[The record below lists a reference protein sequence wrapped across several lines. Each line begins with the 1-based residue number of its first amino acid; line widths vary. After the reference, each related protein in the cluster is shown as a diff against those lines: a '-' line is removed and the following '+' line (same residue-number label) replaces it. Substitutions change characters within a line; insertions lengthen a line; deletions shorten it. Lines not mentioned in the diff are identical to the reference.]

1 MLNATSE
8 NEKLTFKREKLRPT
22 IDFWVQE
29 WKLKDN
35 RGCLFKFLKEKKK
48 NNCNL
53 KFSIQQKYLQER
65 RERHLRKYRKISS
78 AVRPSLKNMLK
89 MSCEQ

>member
-48 NNCNL
+48 ITATSNFLSNKNIFKREEKDISENTRNA
-53 KFSIQQKYLQER
+53 KF
-65 RERHLRKYRKISS
+65 
-78 AVRPSLKNMLK
+78 
-89 MSCEQ
+89 

>member
-1 MLNATSE
+1 MLNVTSE

-35 RGCLFKFLKEKKK
+35 WGCLSKFLKGKKK
-48 NNCNL
+48 
-53 KFSIQQKYLQER
+53 KLQPQ
-65 RERHLRKYRKISS
+65 IF
-78 AVRPSLKNMLK
+78 
-89 MSCEQ
+89 

>member
-48 NNCNL
+48 ITATSNFLSNKNIFKREEKDISENTE
-53 KFSIQQKYLQER
+53 KFHQQLDPHWKT
-65 RERHLRKYRKISS
+65 
-78 AVRPSLKNMLK
+78 
-89 MSCEQ
+89 C